1 MATEYAYLVRYQG
14 HPGIV
19 YHKQNQVRQIVF
31 QRSLIH

>member
-19 YHKQNQVRQIVF
+19 YHKQNQVHQIVF